1 MRRSLFA
8 LCLGLLASSFAAG
21 QSDEVWSRW
30 RGPSGNGGSAD
41 LEAPTNWSEKE
52 GVRWRID
59 LPGKGSST
67 PVIWGDTLYLTT
79 AVSTQRK
86 PEGADAAEPVDSRRR
101 IPPPSNIYEFW
112 ALAIKRSNG
121 EVLWSSKLTESV
133 PHEGGH
139 PTNTQASA
147 SPVTDGEHLFVFLG
161 SRGLYCLDMQG
172 KTLWSKDL
180 GRMQT
185 RREFGE
191 GASPALHGDTL
202 VVVWDHEGEDF
213 IVALDKSTGEERWR
227 TSRDQPTT
235 WVTPRIIPA
244 GDRQLVVV
252 PATNATQAYDLAS
265 GEVVWSIDGMTTN
278 CIPTAMY
285 AEGVV
290 YMMSGYRG
298 NCLQAVRVEGAKGAL
313 RESENLLWE
322 YRKGTSYVPSAALMD
337 GLIYFLRGNNGV
349 LSCVDALS
357 GEALYAGERL
367 GELRSVYSSVTVV
380 GDYLYIC
387 SREGL
392 TAVVSRG
399 PEFDLV
405 SVNSLDAVFDAS
417 PVAAGG
423 HLYLRG
429 SSSLYCIGEDSE

>member
-1 MRRSLFA
+1 MRHTHFA
-8 LCLGLLASSFAAG
+8 LLLTFSLCSLAG
-21 QSDEVWSRW
+21 AQSDDWSRW

-41 LEAPTNWSEKE
+41 LEAPTDWTEEDN
-52 GVRWRID
+52 VRWRID
-59 LPGKGSST
+59 LPGAGSST
-67 PVIWGDTLYLTT
+67 PVIWGEHLFLTT
-79 AVSTQRK
+79 AVPTDRT
-86 PEGADAAEPVDSRRR
+86 PEGADGAEPVDSGRRS
-101 IPPPSNIYEFW
+101 PPPTNIYEFW
-112 ALAIKRSNG
+112 TLAIKRSSG
-121 EVLWSSKLTESV
+121 EVAWSSKLTETV

-139 PTNTQASA
+139 ATNTQASA

-161 SRGLYCLDMQG
+161 SRGLFCLDMQG
-172 KTLWSKDL
+172 KTIWSKDL

-213 IVALDKSTGEERWR
+213 ILALDKSTGKELWR
-227 TSRDQPTT
+227 KSRDEPTT
-235 WVTPRIIPA
+235 WVTPRIVPD
-244 GDRQLVVV
+244 GERHLVVV
-252 PATNATQAYDLAS
+252 PATNATRAYDLAN
-265 GEVVWSIDGMTTN
+265 GEVVWTVDGMTTN

-290 YMMSGYRG
+290 FMMSGYRG
-298 NCLQAVRVEGAKGAL
+298 NTLQAVRVEGAKGDL
-313 RESENLLWE
+313 RKSESVLWE
-322 YRKGTSYVPSAALMD
+322 HHKGTSYVPSGALMD

-349 LSCVDALS
+349 LSCVDAGT
-357 GEALYAGERL
+357 GEELYAGQRL

-399 PEFDLV
+399 PEFTLV
-405 SVNSLDAVFDAS
+405 AVNSLDAVFDAS

-423 HLYLRG
+423 DLYLRG
-429 SSSLYCIGEDSE
+429 TSSLYCIGEDRD